1 MASNDSAFA
10 GSIPELYDRHLG
22 PVIFEPYATD
32 LVRRL
37 PKLGDGAIL
46 EIAAGTGIV
55 TRQLAAA
62 LPAAVRIV
70 ATDLNQPM
78 LDHAASKPGMTRVT
92 FRQANALALPFMAA
106 EFDVVV
112 CQFGAMFFP
121 DRVAAYREA
130 LRVLKPGGQFVLNVW
145 DTLSLNPFAEIASDA
160 VAARFPRDPPQ
171 FLVRV
176 PYTYN
181 DAGVIRADLS
191 AAGFAGIAIDT
202 VALTGRAASHR
213 DPAIGFCQG
222 SPMRNEIE
230 ARDAN
235 GLQAATDAAADA
247 LAARYGIGAI
257 AAPMQA
263 KVITASA

>member
-1 MASNDSAFA
+1 MATTNSAFA

-92 FRQANALALPFMAA
+92 FRQANALALPLMAA

-112 CQFGAMFFP
+112 CQFGAIFFP

-145 DTLSLNPFAEIASDA
+145 DA
-160 VAARFPRDPPQ
+160 
-171 FLVRV
+171 
-176 PYTYN
+176 
-181 DAGVIRADLS
+181 LS
-191 AAGFAGIAIDT
+191 AKS
-202 VALTGRAASHR
+202 VR
-213 DPAIGFCQG
+213 
-222 SPMRNEIE
+222 
-230 ARDAN
+230 
-235 GLQAATDAAADA
+235 
-247 LAARYGIGAI
+247 
-257 AAPMQA
+257 
-263 KVITASA
+263 